1 MARCLE
7 KDPRRRYQNAT
18 DLTAALADL
27 REDLG
32 LPAVTAAGDASTT
45 NVTPAASK
53 VLARP
58 IAPVV
63 AATLA
68 AGALGFGLAGV
79 LRSPA
84 ILSPSFRPFITEG
97 ASVGLPVWS
106 PDGRTLAY
114 LAVFNG
120 QSQVFLRGIDATE
133 STQVARGADGTSM
146 FWSPDGS
153 RIYFTRASD
162 GALVSVSVG
171 GGEPQVVTTAASNGA
186 DRSGSRMVKVCMSS
200 DGRTIVFGRGEPGNI
215 RLWTLDT
222 PTGDMRQLTVAGM
235 AQPLASVQALAF
247 SPDGKNLAAVAS
259 QTAMNDARGVWLI
272 SWPGG
277 SARQAFS
284 DAPYLA
290 SNPSIGWLPDS
301 RRFVMNGYP
310 LHGGASR
317 LLLAEIGSGLLT
329 ELTAG
334 KDDEGSPNVVP
345 DGSRIAFVSRRSG
358 LDLIQFPI
366 DGGPPE
372 PILATSRAESFP
384 DVSRSGA
391 MAYVTD
397 AAGSLE
403 VRIRSSKDAWPRT
416 IGGAGGPERDHATQ
430 PAEVRLSPDG
440 QRLAVNTYAA
450 EHLIW
455 IYPTAGG
462 TRVRLDAAT
471 TDQHGPSWS
480 PDGNW
485 IAYRRLRNGQW
496 EVVKAPVGG
505 GAAVR
510 LEEGSPGGGST
521 DWSAND
527 EWIAHSRPD
536 GMHLVSPDGART
548 RVLTGIRSGW
558 FRFSGDGARLFAVRR
573 AADRRWELT
582 IWDLKTAR
590 ELHTVALPLAASAEI
605 QGMALAPD
613 ESHIVV
619 GTGTATSDIW
629 LLERFEPPA
638 LSWLSRLARR

>member
-1 MARCLE
+1 
-7 KDPRRRYQNAT
+7 
-18 DLTAALADL
+18 
-27 REDLG
+27 
-32 LPAVTAAGDASTT
+32 
-45 NVTPAASK
+45 
-53 VLARP
+53 VLSRP
-58 IAPVV
+58 IAYVV

-68 AGALGFGLAGV
+68 GAVGFGLAGV
-79 LRSPA
+79 LHPVA
-84 ILSPSFRPFITEG
+84 ILSPSLRPFITEG
-97 ASVGLPVWS
+97 ASVGVPVWS

-114 LAVFNG
+114 MAGFNG
-120 QSQVFLRGIDATE
+120 QSQVFLRAIDATE
-133 STQVARGADGTSM
+133 STQVTRGGADGISM

-153 RIYFTRASD
+153 RIYFTRSSD
-162 GALVSVSVG
+162 GALVSVSAG
-171 GGEPQVVTTAASNGA
+171 GGEPQVVTTAAPDGEA
-186 DRSGSRMVKVCMSS
+186 RSARSRLVKVCMSP
-200 DGRTIVFGRGEPGNI
+200 DGRTIVFGRGEPGNV

-222 PTGDMRQLTVAGM
+222 RTGDMRQLNVAGM
-235 AQPLASVQALAF
+235 AQPLANVQALAF
-247 SPDGKNLAAVAS
+247 SPDGTSLAAVAS
-259 QTAMNDARGVWLI
+259 QTAMNDARGVWLM

-277 SARQAFS
+277 SARQVFS
-284 DAPYLA
+284 DVPYLA

-334 KDDEGSPNVVP
+334 KDDEGSPNVAP

-358 LDLIQFPI
+358 LDLIQLPV

-416 IGGAGGPERDHATQ
+416 IGGSGGPERDRATQ

-440 QRLAVNTYAA
+440 QRLAVNTYAV

-462 TRVRLDAAT
+462 TRVRLDAET

-485 IAYRRLRNGQW
+485 IAYRRLKNGQW

-505 GAAVR
+505 GAVVR
-510 LEEGSPGGGST
+510 LGEASPGGGPT

-527 EWIAHSRPD
+527 EWIAHSLPD
-536 GMHLVSPDGART
+536 GIHLVSPDGART
-548 RVLTGIRSGW
+548 RVLAGIRSSS
-558 FRFSGDGARLFAVRR
+558 FRFSRDGARLFAAQR

-582 IWDLKTAR
+582 IWDLTTVR
-590 ELHTVALPLAASAEI
+590 QLRVVALPLAASAEI

-613 ESHIVV
+613 ESHIIV
-619 GTGTATSDIW
+619 GTGTATADIW

-638 LSWLSRLARR
+638 LSWLSRLTRR